1 MEHYYLGLD
10 LSTQQ
15 LKCTLINEKHDIVW
29 EKAVNFDKD
38 LPEFKTKHGAIVN
51 DNVVTSPTLM
61 WVKALDLLM
70 QALKDTPYIGSIRGI
85 SGAGQVKGLLSI
97 LYTLA
102 INPPASCSN
111 MEVCT
116 GTNRALTSCLN

>member
-61 WVKALDLLM
+61 WVKAMDLLM
-70 QALKDTPYIGSIRGI
+70 QALKGTPYIGSIRGI
-85 SGAGQVKGLLSI
+85 SGAGQVKSHRRF
-97 LYTLA
+97 
-102 INPPASCSN
+102 
-111 MEVCT
+111 CT
-116 GTNRALTSCLN
+116 FHPLTSLTI